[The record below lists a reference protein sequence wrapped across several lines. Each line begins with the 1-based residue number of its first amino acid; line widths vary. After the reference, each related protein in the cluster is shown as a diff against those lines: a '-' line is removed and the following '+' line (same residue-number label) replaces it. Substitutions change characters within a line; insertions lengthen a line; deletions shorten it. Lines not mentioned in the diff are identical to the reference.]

1 MTDDELSPDETIFLA
16 TGLEGPILAFHY
28 SDEPLIVDLLGR
40 KLARI
45 RPNADPDCSLFDL
58 TEAGRKAVLRQL
70 KPGPTRSA
78 GRRAADALRLT
89 HGNHRHP

>member
-1 MTDDELSPDETIFLA
+1 MTEDELSPDETVFLA

-40 KLARI
+40 KLAQI

-58 TEAGRKAVLRQL
+58 TEAGRAAVLRQL
-70 KPGPTRSA
+70 KPGPRRPA
-78 GRRAADALRLT
+78 GRRASDAAKRC
-89 HGNHRHP
+89 